1 MRRTLFALVAV
12 LALTSAACS
21 SDSSTT
27 PSDGGSSSGGGA
39 ACTADTATATD
50 SLTAAGFAF
59 DPTCFTVAAGSTIS
73 LTNGDSTTHSFTL
86 DDAAADVSVDIDAG
100 GSAEAT
106 APAAGTYGF
115 HCRFHS
121 QMTGTLIVT

>member
-12 LALTSAACS
+12 LALTGAACS
-21 SDSSTT
+21 SDSST
-27 PSDGGSSSGGGA
+27 PSSGGSSTGGG

-59 DPTCFTVAAGSTIS
+59 DPNCFTVAAGSTIS
-73 LTNGDSTTHSFTL
+73 LTNGDDTTHSFTL
-86 DDAAADVSVDIDAG
+86 DDVAADVSVDIDAG
-100 GSAEAT
+100 GSADAT

-115 HCRFHS
+115 HCRFHAS
-121 QMTGTLIVT
+121 MTGTLIVT

>member
-12 LALTSAACS
+12 LALAGAACS
-21 SDSSTT
+21 SDSST
-27 PSDGGSSSGGGA
+27 PSGGGGSTSA
-39 ACTADTATATD
+39 GGGGCTADTATASD
-50 SLTAAGFAF
+50 SVTAVDFAF
-59 DPTCFTVAAGSTIS
+59 DPNCLSVAADSTIS
-73 LTNGDSTTHSFTL
+73 LSNSDTTTHSFTL
-86 DDAAADVSVDIDAG
+86 DDSAADVSVDIDAG

-106 APAAGTYGF
+106 APAAGTYAF

>member
-1 MRRTLFALVAV
+1 MRRTLFALIAV
-12 LALTSAACS
+12 LALAGAACS
-21 SDSSTT
+21 SDSST
-27 PSDGGSSSGGGA
+27 PSDGGTTGGGG
-39 ACTADTATATD
+39 ACTADTATASD
-50 SLTAAGFAF
+50 SVTAAGFAF
-59 DPTCFTVAAGSTIS
+59 DPNCLTVSEGSTIALS
-73 LTNGDSTTHSFTL
+73 NGDDATHSFTL

-106 APAAGTYGF
+106 APAAGSYGF

>member
-1 MRRTLFALVAV
+1 MRKTLFALVAV
-12 LALTSAACS
+12 LALAGAACS
-21 SDSSTT
+21 SDSST

-39 ACTADTATATD
+39 CAADTATATE
-50 SLTAAGFAF
+50 SITAAGFAF
-59 DPTCFTVAAGSTIS
+59 DPNCLTVATGGTIS
-73 LTNGDSTTHSFTL
+73 LSNGDTTTHSFTL
-86 DDAAADVSVDIDAG
+86 DDAAADVSVDIPAG

-121 QMTGTLIVT
+121 SMTGTLIVT